1 MFPSS
6 KEALAASVDAGLVE
20 VSMTN
25 LPANV
30 DMPAWSS
37 ISPQATRVA
46 AGRSPQSSAGRTAA
60 GCDSTRTTDAP
71 AGSREK
77 RKLPASDTVHN
88 EGQLLPI
95 KIPEWKNVA
104 DLLKMWENGGE
115 AGEEGTWP
123 FPPLRSWTES
133 MVDDHRKTMNDTT
146 KKRFNKDQYQSA
158 LDYLIISHMVIQRQ
172 SASVSRVEAV
182 HMLSNE
188 KLNKVELRKTL
199 NTRERDAIGR
209 ARKAAAQNALVP
221 LP

>member
-1 MFPSS
+1 
-6 KEALAASVDAGLVE
+6 
-20 VSMTN
+20 MTN
-25 LPANV
+25 LPADV

-37 ISPQATRVA
+37 ISPHSTRVA

-60 GCDSTRTTDAP
+60 GCDSARTTDAP

-77 RKLPASDTVHN
+77 RKLTPSDTVHN
-88 EGQLLPI
+88 EGQLLPA

-123 FPPLRSWTES
+123 FPPLRLWTES
-133 MVDDHRKTMNDTT
+133 MVDDHRRTMDVTT
-146 KKRFNKDQYQSA
+146 KKRFNRDQYQSA

-172 SASVSRVEAV
+172 SDSVSRVDAV

-199 NTRERDAIGR
+199 NTRERDVIGR

>member
-1 MFPSS
+1 
-6 KEALAASVDAGLVE
+6 
-20 VSMTN
+20 MTN

-46 AGRSPQSSAGRTAA
+46 AVRSPQSSAGRTAA
-60 GCDSTRTTDAP
+60 GCDSARTTDAP
-71 AGSREK
+71 AGSSEK
-77 RKLPASDTVHN
+77 RKLTASDTLHN
-88 EGQLLPI
+88 EGQRLPT

-104 DLLKMWENGGE
+104 DLLKMWEKGGE
-115 AGEEGTWP
+115 AGEEGTWR

-133 MVDDHRKTMNDTT
+133 MVDDHRRTMNDGTT
-146 KKRFNKDQYQSA
+146 KQRFNRDQYQSA
-158 LDYLIISHMVIQRQ
+158 LDYLIISQMVTQRE

-199 NTRERDAIGR
+199 NTRERDVIGR
-209 ARKAAAQNALVP
+209 ARKAAAHNALVP
-221 LP
+221 LR

>member
-1 MFPSS
+1 
-6 KEALAASVDAGLVE
+6 
-20 VSMTN
+20 MTN

-46 AGRSPQSSAGRTAA
+46 AVRSPQSSAGRTAA
-60 GCDSTRTTDAP
+60 GCDSARTTDAP

-77 RKLPASDTVHN
+77 SKLPASDTLHN
-88 EGQLLPI
+88 EGQRLPT
-95 KIPEWKNVA
+95 KIPEWENVA
-104 DLLKMWENGGE
+104 DLLKMWEKGGE

-133 MVDDHRKTMNDTT
+133 LVEEHRSTMNDGATR
-146 KKRFNKDQYQSA
+146 KRFNRDQYQSA
-158 LDYLIISHMVIQRQ
+158 LDYLIISQMVTERERD
-172 SASVSRVEAV
+172 SVSRVQAV
-182 HMLSNE
+182 HMLSKE

-199 NTRERDAIGR
+199 NTREKDVIGR

-221 LP
+221 FS